1 MPSFINDLLFLFQR
15 LNWTS
20 LLDLFLVTVIL
31 FAILLLIH
39 DTQAMV
45 LMRGIILLVILL
57 GLLTSLID
65 LPAFSWLI
73 RTALPG
79 LVLAI
84 PVVFAPEIRRAL
96 ERIGR
101 AGSGNWLLHNP
112 SPASMQELQA
122 TIKAIVTACA
132 RLSIRQ
138 HGALIIL
145 QRSDNLREY
154 VQTGV
159 KLNAAVT
166 PELLLQIFYP
176 NTPLHD
182 GAAIVADNRVVAAA
196 CVMPLSASGILNRSV
211 ERQMGLR
218 HRAAL
223 GISEASDAIAV
234 VVSEETGSISIAH
247 AGRMIRRLDAERLEN
262 ILLAFYKPS
271 YLRNNPTDIFA
282 RFFPDRGKDRPLPPE
297 RGSNPMRGSTDPMR
311 GPTSED

>member
-1 MPSFINDLLFLFQR
+1 VPNFITDLFFLFQR
-15 LNWTS
+15 LDWVS
-20 LLDLFLVTVIL
+20 LLDLVLVTLI
-31 FAILLLIH
+31 FFGILLLIH

-45 LMRGIILLVILL
+45 LLRGVILLIILLS
-57 GLLTSLID
+57 LLTSIIN

-73 RTALPG
+73 RTASPA

-84 PVVFAPEIRRAL
+84 PVVFAPEIRRGL

-101 AGSGNWLLHNP
+101 AGTTTLFSHT
-112 SPASMQELQA
+112 SSSFTQELQA
-122 TIKAIVTACA
+122 TIKGVVTASS
-132 RLSIRQ
+132 RLAARQ

-145 QRSDNLREY
+145 QRADSLREY

-159 KLNAAVT
+159 QLNAVVT
-166 PELLLQIFYP
+166 PELLLQVFFP

-182 GAAIVADNRVVAAA
+182 GAVIIADNRVIAAA

-262 ILLAFYKPS
+262 ILMAFYRPS
-271 YLRNNPTDIFA
+271 YLKTGPTDLLTRLFTS
-282 RFFPDRGKDRPLPPE
+282 REKDRP
-297 RGSNPMRGSTDPMR
+297 
-311 GPTSED
+311 SED